1 MLKVSAKTKIIGVFG
16 YPIEHSLSPL
26 MHNAA
31 FSHLG
36 LDYCYLAFSVR
47 PEDLKQAVESIK
59 ALNLVG
65 VNVTIPH
72 KERVL
77 PYLDK
82 VSRQARLIG
91 AVNTIHNKGGKL
103 IGYNTDLSGF
113 LTSLKQAGFNPKGKK
128 VVVIG
133 AGGAA
138 RAVSFA
144 LSQEGVHSLF
154 ILNRTLEK
162 AKSLTKMIKKSI
174 INGVRPAGSDPIIEA
189 LSLRK
194 KELIK
199 AIERADLLVNATS
212 LGMVPKTSQSP
223 LAGFGLL
230 PKNLVVYDLV
240 YNPAE
245 TKLIRLAKK
254 SKGKTIG
261 GLEMLIQQ
269 GAKSF
274 EIFTGLKAPLEVM
287 RKVMRKA
294 M

>member
-1 MLKVSAKTKIIGVFG
+1 MLNISGKTKIIGVFG
-16 YPIEHSLSPL
+16 YPIEHSLSPP

-31 FSHLG
+31 FSYLG

-47 PEDLKQAVESIK
+47 PEDLKPAVESVR

-77 PYLDK
+77 PYLDE
-82 VSRQARLIG
+82 VSREARLIG

-103 IGYNTDLSGF
+103 IGYNTDIRGF

-144 LSQEGVHSLF
+144 LSQEGIHSLF
-154 ILNRTLEK
+154 ILNRSLEK
-162 AKSLTKMIKKSI
+162 AESLTKMVKKSI
-174 INGVRPAGSDPIIEA
+174 INLNIRA
-189 LSLRK
+189 LPLRK

-230 PKNLVVYDLV
+230 PKSLVVYDLV
-240 YNPAE
+240 YNPVD
-245 TKLIRLAKK
+245 TKLIRLARK

-274 EIFTGLKAPLEVM
+274 EIFTGLKAPQEVM
-287 RKVMRKA
+287 RKAVEKA
-294 M
+294 LWANVK

>member
-1 MLKVSAKTKIIGVFG
+1 MLNISGKTKIIGVFG
-16 YPIEHSLSPL
+16 YPIEHSLSPP

-31 FSHLG
+31 FSYLG

-47 PEDLKQAVESIK
+47 PEDLKPAVESVR

-77 PYLDK
+77 PYLDE
-82 VSRQARLIG
+82 VSREARLIG

-103 IGYNTDLSGF
+103 IGYNTDITGF

-144 LSQEGVHSLF
+144 LSQEGIHSLF
-154 ILNRTLEK
+154 ILNRSLEK
-162 AKSLTKMIKKSI
+162 AESLTKMVKKSI
-174 INGVRPAGSDPIIEA
+174 INLNIRA
-189 LSLRK
+189 LPLRK

-230 PKNLVVYDLV
+230 PKSLVVYDLV
-240 YNPAE
+240 YNPVD
-245 TKLIRLAKK
+245 TKLIRLARK

-274 EIFTGLKAPLEVM
+274 EIFTGLKAPQEVM
-287 RKVMRKA
+287 RKAVEKA
-294 M
+294 LWANVK

>member
-16 YPIEHSLSPL
+16 YPIEHSLSPP

-31 FSHLG
+31 FSYLG

-47 PEDLKQAVESIK
+47 PEDLKQAVESVR

-77 PYLDK
+77 PYLDE
-82 VSRQARLIG
+82 VSREAKLIG
-91 AVNTIHNKGGKL
+91 AVNTIRNKGGKL

-144 LSQEGVHSLF
+144 LSQEGIHSLF

-162 AKSLTKMIKKSI
+162 AESLTKMVKKSI
-174 INGVRPAGSDPIIEA
+174 INLNIRA
-189 LSLRK
+189 LPLRK

-199 AIERADLLVNATS
+199 AIEGADLLVNATS

-230 PKNLVVYDLV
+230 PKSLVVYDLV
-240 YNPAE
+240 YNPVE
-245 TKLIRLAKK
+245 TRLIRLAKK
-254 SKGKTIG
+254 SKGKAIG
-261 GLEMLIQQ
+261 GLETLIQQ

-274 EIFTGLKAPLEVM
+274 EIFTGLKAPEEVM
-287 RKVMRKA
+287 RKVVKKA
-294 M
+294 L

>member
-1 MLKVSAKTKIIGVFG
+1 MPKVSAKTKIIGVFG
-16 YPIEHSLSPL
+16 YPIEHSLSPP

-31 FSHLG
+31 FSYLG
-36 LDYCYLAFSVR
+36 LDYCYLAFLVR
-47 PEDLKQAVESIK
+47 PEDLKPAVESVR

-77 PYLDK
+77 PYLDE
-82 VSRQARLIG
+82 VSREAGLIG
-91 AVNTIHNKGGKL
+91 AVNTIRNKGGKL
-103 IGYNTDLSGF
+103 IGYNTDLTGF

-144 LSQEGVHSLF
+144 LSQEGIHSLF

-162 AKSLTKMIKKSI
+162 AESLTKMVKKSI
-174 INGVRPAGSDPIIEA
+174 INLNIRA
-189 LSLRK
+189 LPLRK

-240 YNPAE
+240 YNPVD
-245 TKLIRLAKK
+245 TKLIRLARK

-274 EIFTGLKAPLEVM
+274 EIFTGLRAPQEVM
-287 RKVMRKA
+287 RKAVEKA
-294 M
+294 LWANVK

>member
-1 MLKVSAKTKIIGVFG
+1 MLNISAKTKIIGVFG
-16 YPIEHSLSPL
+16 YPIEHSLSPP

-31 FSHLG
+31 FSYLG

-47 PEDLKQAVESIK
+47 PEDLKQAVESVR

-77 PYLDK
+77 PYLDE
-82 VSRQARLIG
+82 VSREAGLIG
-91 AVNTIHNKGGKL
+91 AVNTIRNKGGKL
-103 IGYNTDLSGF
+103 IGYNTDLTGF

-144 LSQEGVHSLF
+144 LSQEGIHSLF

-162 AKSLTKMIKKSI
+162 AESLTKMVKKSI
-174 INGVRPAGSDPIIEA
+174 INLNIRA
-189 LSLRK
+189 LPLRK

-240 YNPAE
+240 YNPVD
-245 TKLIRLAKK
+245 TKLIRLARK

-274 EIFTGLKAPLEVM
+274 EIFTGLRAPQEVM
-287 RKVMRKA
+287 RKVVKKA
-294 M
+294 L